1 MMSWDIR
8 VTQLDTPRVA
18 TTASVAST
26 VRERET
32 ETEVCAA
39 AAAEKTKRERER
51 REAHRCGV
59 RAGWV
64 GTLLGLPIFE
74 TPFCHLVSHVFLE
87 KVLTGVSES
96 GQVSRAPIETSFLS
110 SRFSSVSRK
119 RFSPSVTESG
129 QVVGSFAG
137 MPLLRSRSCHLVSQV
152 LILNRLSQVLLL
164 NPGRWVGPLLRP
176 GMTLL
181 RPHFVISLLE

>member
-51 REAHRCGV
+51 EKRGAQVWSPGRLGGGLAGTAH
-59 RAGWV
+59 
-64 GTLLGLPIFE
+64 IE

-87 KVLTGVSES
+87 KILTSVSES
-96 GQVSRAPIETSFLS
+96 GQVSRAPIETSFMS
-110 SRFSSVSRK
+110 SRFSSVSRN

-129 QVVGSFAG
+129 QVVGS
-137 MPLLRSRSCHLVSQV
+137 LLGC
-152 LILNRLSQVLLL
+152 
-164 NPGRWVGPLLRP
+164 PC
-176 GMTLL
+176 
-181 RPHFVISLLE
+181 

>member
-64 GTLLGLPIFE
+64 GTLLGLPILRPRF
-74 TPFCHLVSHVFLE
+74 V
-87 KVLTGVSES
+87 
-96 GQVSRAPIETSFLS
+96 ISFLTW
-110 SRFSSVSRK
+110 FSK
-119 RFSPSVTESG
+119 RFSQVSV
-129 QVVGSFAG
+129 
-137 MPLLRSRSCHLVSQV
+137 
-152 LILNRLSQVLLL
+152 
-164 NPGRWVGPLLRP
+164 NPGR
-176 GMTLL
+176 
-181 RPHFVISLLE
+181 

>member
-51 REAHRCGV
+51 EREKRGAQVWSLGRLGGGLAGTAH
-59 RAGWV
+59 
-64 GTLLGLPIFE
+64 I
-74 TPFCHLVSHVFLE
+74 
-87 KVLTGVSES
+87 
-96 GQVSRAPIETSFLS
+96 
-110 SRFSSVSRK
+110 
-119 RFSPSVTESG
+119 
-129 QVVGSFAG
+129 
-137 MPLLRSRSCHLVSQV
+137 
-152 LILNRLSQVLLL
+152 
-164 NPGRWVGPLLRP
+164 
-176 GMTLL
+176 
-181 RPHFVISLLE
+181 